1 MYVGIFKG
9 EEVCQQMFYL
19 ISLFRKSDDGGGGG
33 QKISNR
39 PIELKQFKIKLD
51 TRILSS
57 FETDPSSEILIYI
70 YYIITSFSQK
80 IHTITDKIFL
90 M

>member
-19 ISLFRKSDDGGGGG
+19 ISLFSKSDDGGGGG

-57 FETDPSSEILIYI
+57 FETDPSSEILIY
-70 YYIITSFSQK
+70 YIITSFSQK